1 MKFVILA
8 IRIFIMYSII
18 LTKRFLP
25 IEFAGKR
32 LHAVDIAAVE
42 HNSPDVTMHSI
53 KYLLGDQTTNSPIA
67 IRIL

>member
-32 LHAVDIAAVE
+32 LHAIDIAAVV
-42 HNSPDVTMHSI
+42 HNSLDINIH
-53 KYLLGDQTTNSPIA
+53 
-67 IRIL
+67 